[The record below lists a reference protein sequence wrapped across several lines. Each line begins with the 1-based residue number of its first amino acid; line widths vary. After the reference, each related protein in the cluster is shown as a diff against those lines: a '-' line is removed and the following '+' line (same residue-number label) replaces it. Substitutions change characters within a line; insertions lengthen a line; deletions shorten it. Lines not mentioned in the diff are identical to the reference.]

1 MKVLSNETLMPV
13 GLVITIMA
21 GAVAVGASF
30 TQISANAEDNEDQDA
45 KIAAQ
50 ESSIREIDRDLTR
63 SLILQEN
70 VNTVTAR
77 QAETQ
82 GTLTELLGKQDDR
95 ILRLEIL
102 IERLSVEGGTMD
114 Q

>member
-1 MKVLSNETLMPV
+1 MKVLSTETLMPI
-13 GLVITIMA
+13 GLVVTVAAFVFYA
-21 GAVAVGASF
+21 GISF
-30 TQISANAEDNEDQDA
+30 NQISANAEDNEAQDT
-45 KIAAQ
+45 KISSHEA
-50 ESSIREIDRDLTR
+50 SIREIDRGLTR

-70 VNTVTAR
+70 VNTITAQ

-82 GTLTELLGKQDDR
+82 GTLTELLAKQDDR

-102 IERLSVEGGTMD
+102 IERLSVEGGTM